1 MACVKT
7 RKSTAKATVCFAFPL
22 TQTRKVRAISFIGK
36 KPTKSR
42 PHGTT
47 FASRT
52 ITPCFGCT
60 GSRDQRRGSLPGARG
75 KNCCW
80 WKASPAGECPK
91 NWPEGR
97 RQKCGTTALSANAD
111 APVGESV
118 CGDLEFYFGA
128 DNVGWYEFSIAPE
141 GSDAWVKL
149 DDVCIDRGWSADGY
163 VCPSKYG
170 VRFEEG
176 SGLYQLRATV
186 KAPLPFAISNIWH
199 NLPLQPEGALL
210 YVACPPGTEQ
220 WQEAIA
226 ATQAVIVTQMEPEG
240 LRE

>member
-42 PHGTT
+42 THGTT

-80 WKASPAGECPK
+80 WKASPA
-91 NWPEGR
+91 
-97 RQKCGTTALSANAD
+97 AANARKL
-111 APVGESV
+111 AGGTPSEMRHHRPERKRRRPCWRKRLRRSGILLWRGQRGLVRVLHRAGGKRCVG
-118 CGDLEFYFGA
+118 
-128 DNVGWYEFSIAPE
+128 
-141 GSDAWVKL
+141 
-149 DDVCIDRGWSADGY
+149 
-163 VCPSKYG
+163 
-170 VRFEEG
+170 
-176 SGLYQLRATV
+176 
-186 KAPLPFAISNIWH
+186 
-199 NLPLQPEGALL
+199 
-210 YVACPPGTEQ
+210 
-220 WQEAIA
+220 
-226 ATQAVIVTQMEPEG
+226 QAG
-240 LRE
+240 

>member
-22 TQTRKVRAISFIGK
+22 TQTRKVRAISSIGK

-80 WKASPAGECPK
+80 WKASPAAANARK
-91 NWPEGR
+91 TGR
-97 RQKCGTTALSANAD
+97 RDAVRNA
-111 APVGESV
+111 AP
-118 CGDLEFYFGA
+118 
-128 DNVGWYEFSIAPE
+128 
-141 GSDAWVKL
+141 
-149 DDVCIDRGWSADGY
+149 
-163 VCPSKYG
+163 
-170 VRFEEG
+170 
-176 SGLYQLRATV
+176 
-186 KAPLPFAISNIWH
+186 
-199 NLPLQPEGALL
+199 
-210 YVACPPGTEQ
+210 PP
-220 WQEAIA
+220 
-226 ATQAVIVTQMEPEG
+226 
-240 LRE
+240 